1 MNTIQMYIID
11 TLSNMH
17 VGSGEVNYGVI
28 DNLIQRDPL
37 THLPNINASGLKGAL
52 REAFKGESFVGDLF
66 GSEPKVKDEAK
77 KAGNARFFEANLLS
91 LPVRSDK
98 VPYLMATSI
107 DIIQGVKRNMEVFQ
121 CEGGEGIISEIDQ
134 FLNEIKGKDLPLVF
148 DSGLQEAY
156 VEELTLRAH
165 YTEINVPGSIF
176 KLLGRPLVILSH
188 EQLFT
193 LCDDNHLPVLARNNL
208 EDGRSTNLWYEQ
220 VLPRYTRLYF
230 MFMEGKSDS
239 DNVTNFRKKLLS
251 EVFQIGANA
260 SIGYGFCKIK
270 DIMTPQNQ

>member
-1 MNTIQMYIID
+1 MNTVKMYIID

-28 DNLIQRDPL
+28 DNLIQRDPV

-66 GSEPKVKDEAK
+66 GSEPKAKDDAK

-107 DIIQGVKRNMEVFQ
+107 DIIQALKRNMEVFQ
-121 CEGGEGIISEIDQ
+121 CQGGKEIISEIDQ
-134 FLNEIKGKDLPLVF
+134 FLNGINKKNLPLVF
-148 DSGLQEAY
+148 DQSLQGAY
-156 VEELTLRAH
+156 VEELTVRAH
-165 YTEINVPGSIF
+165 YDNINIPASIF
-176 KLLGRPLVILSH
+176 NLLGKPLVILSH

-230 MFMEGKSDS
+230 MFMEGKSDAK
-239 DNVTNFRKKLLS
+239 NVTNFHEKLLS

-270 DIMTPQNQ
+270 DIITPKNK